1 MRTGDFIL
9 FWTVITL
16 ALCLVIGVPAFLLI
30 YLGFGMPLAFSLYF
44 SFGACLFGSVMTM
57 LTTKL

>member
-1 MRTGDFIL
+1 MRAGEFIL
-9 FWTVITL
+9 FWFVITL

-30 YLGFGMPLAFSLYF
+30 YLGFGMPLAFSIYF
-44 SFGACLFGSVMTM
+44 SFGACLFGSVMTK